1 MKKKDCLTMMT
12 DSVNPLKSTSIEIDQ
27 LKSFNE
33 DLLTLQ
39 KVTDDKYLED
49 FEDLR
54 DKTNLLRSEYS
65 ILYSKILTENPKM
78 KWVKNIK

>member
-1 MKKKDCLTMMT
+1 MKKKDCLTMMENN
-12 DSVNPLKSTSIEIDQ
+12 VNPLKSTSIEIEQ

-39 KVTDDKYLED
+39 ENTGDKYLED

-65 ILYSKILTENPKM
+65 ILYGKILTENPKIEG
-78 KWVKNIK
+78 VKNIK

>member
-1 MKKKDCLTMMT
+1 MMENN
-12 DSVNPLKSTSIEIDQ
+12 VNPLKSTSIEIEQ

-39 KVTDDKYLED
+39 ENTGDKYLED

-65 ILYSKILTENPKM
+65 IVYSKILTENPKM
-78 KWVKNIK
+78 KGVKNIK

>member
-1 MKKKDCLTMMT
+1 MKKRGYLLMM
-12 DSVNPLKSTSIEIDQ
+12 DDNVNPLKSTSIEIDQ

-39 KVTDDKYLED
+39 KSTGDKYLED

-65 ILYSKILTENPKM
+65 ILYGKIFK
-78 KWVKNIK
+78 

>member
-1 MKKKDCLTMMT
+1 MKKKDCLTMMEN
-12 DSVNPLKSTSIEIDQ
+12 SVNPLKSTSIEIEQ

-65 ILYSKILTENPKM
+65 IVYSKILTENPKM
-78 KWVKNIK
+78 KGVKNIK

>member
-1 MKKKDCLTMMT
+1 MMENN
-12 DSVNPLKSTSIEIDQ
+12 VNPLKSTSIEIEQ

-39 KVTDDKYLED
+39 ENTGDKYLED

-65 ILYSKILTENPKM
+65 ILYGKILTENPKIEG
-78 KWVKNIK
+78 VKNIK

>member
-1 MKKKDCLTMMT
+1 MKKRGYLLMM
-12 DSVNPLKSTSIEIDQ
+12 DDNVNPLKSTSIEIDQ

-39 KVTDDKYLED
+39 KSTGDKYLED

-65 ILYSKILTENPKM
+65 IVYSKILTENPKM
-78 KWVKNIK
+78 EMVENIK

>member
-1 MKKKDCLTMMT
+1 MMENN
-12 DSVNPLKSTSIEIDQ
+12 VNPLKSTSIEIEQ

-65 ILYSKILTENPKM
+65 IVYSKILTENPKM
-78 KWVKNIK
+78 KGVKNIK

>member
-1 MKKKDCLTMMT
+1 MMEN
-12 DSVNPLKSTSIEIDQ
+12 SVNPLKSTSIEIEQ

-65 ILYSKILTENPKM
+65 IVYSKILTENPKM
-78 KWVKNIK
+78 KGVKNIK

>member
-1 MKKKDCLTMMT
+1 MMN
-12 DSVNPLKSTSIEIDQ
+12 DSVNPLKSTSIEIEQ
-27 LKSFNE
+27 LKSFND

-39 KVTDDKYLED
+39 KVTGDKYLED

-65 ILYSKILTENPKM
+65 ILYGKILTENPKIDG
-78 KWVKNIK
+78 VKNIK